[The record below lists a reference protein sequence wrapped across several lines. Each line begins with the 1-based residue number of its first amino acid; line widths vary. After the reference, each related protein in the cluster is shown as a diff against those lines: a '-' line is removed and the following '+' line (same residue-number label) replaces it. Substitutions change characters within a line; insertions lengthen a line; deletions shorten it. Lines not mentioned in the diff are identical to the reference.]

1 MNSKAL
7 PFISSLVLMTC
18 IFLVVTGSSFLTMP
32 VIKGTSFPVGTVVS
46 WLGLLALSATIFF
59 IFSNIYDSDNP
70 GGHIF
75 RRALQCFIVLA
86 ALWGF
91 IGYFLAGNWAFTFH
105 NHDDFRG
112 SIEASEVFMYFT
124 ASLVLF
130 PVILIVTAGLVS
142 LLLKLVR
149 RSK

>member
-1 MNSKAL
+1 MKSKAI

-59 IFSNIYDSDNP
+59 IFSKIYDSDNP

-75 RRALQCFIVLA
+75 RLAFQCFIVLA

-112 SIEASEVFMYFT
+112 SIEASEAFMYFT

-130 PVILIVTAGLVS
+130 PVLLIIIAGLVS

>member
-1 MNSKAL
+1 MKPKAL
-7 PFISSLVLMTC
+7 PFISLLILITCLFLIVKGSAVLN
-18 IFLVVTGSSFLTMP
+18 MP
-32 VIKGTSFPVGTVVS
+32 VIKGTAFPVGTIVS
-46 WLGLLALSATIFF
+46 WIGLIALAVTLFSIFNKICNSLGPGARILRYVYLGFTI
-59 IFSNIYDSDNP
+59 
-70 GGHIF
+70 
-75 RRALQCFIVLA
+75 LA

-91 IGYFLAGNWAFTFH
+91 IGFFLAGNWAFTFH
-105 NHDDFRG
+105 NHDDIRG

-130 PVILIVTAGLVS
+130 PVILIITTGLVS